1 MLKFFLATGLL
12 FSMVIT
18 TAPINAQT
26 VEDNTYNISPR
37 KLISLARQGRFKEQG
52 IPGYSNFGNGI
63 RSGRITA
70 EVLVESAIAQ
80 SRLPKT
86 AKSDR
91 NYLSTVA
98 NHLSSGGCSSI

>member
-12 FSMVIT
+12 FSIVIN

-26 VEDNTYNISPR
+26 VENNADNISPR
-37 KLISLARQGRFKEQG
+37 KLISLARQGRFREQG
-52 IPGYSNFGNGI
+52 IPGYSNFGNGV

-86 AKSDR
+86 ALSDR
-91 NYLSTVA
+91 YYLNTVA
-98 NHLSSGGCSSI
+98 KHLSSGGCSSI